1 MEALKEG
8 DLESMR
14 EIISRW
20 ERPLVSFIYRYTQDL
35 PASVDLAQDTFVKIF
50 QKRDRFDPHFRF
62 TTWMFAIALNLCRKH
77 ARWKGRHP
85 EWSRTVSLYADADD
99 EKEGIPLCERIAD
112 PSNPSASEPDDRLP
126 ALRSAIAALSHDLRS
141 TLILHH
147 YEGLSYS
154 EIAEILGCSARG
166 VETRLYRARN
176 QIRKRMGII
185 TASGDAKAAPE
196 GLLGAVL

>member
-176 QIRKRMGII
+176 QIRKRMGIT

-196 GLLGAVL
+196 GLLGTVL

>member
-185 TASGDAKAAPE
+185 TASGDAKASPE

>member
-176 QIRKRMGII
+176 KIRKRMGII